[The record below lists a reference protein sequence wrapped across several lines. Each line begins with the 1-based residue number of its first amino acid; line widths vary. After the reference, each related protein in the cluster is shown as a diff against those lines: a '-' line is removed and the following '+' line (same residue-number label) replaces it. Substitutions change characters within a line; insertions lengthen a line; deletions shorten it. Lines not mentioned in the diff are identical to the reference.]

1 MCFKFGDGAEAT
13 GAELVVDWWWRWRR
27 SLELPSRRGIGP
39 VVVAVTS
46 RASRAAM
53 EGGGGGQRWPAA
65 GPVVFVVAPGFGISF
80 FCFVRFFCRGPHLA
94 LGKPLPC
101 VRAAAHGNQLFAENV
116 FAMRGSLRVF

>member
-80 FCFVRFFCRGPHLA
+80 FVLLDFFAVGHILLSANLCHVSELRLTA
-94 LGKPLPC
+94 INYLP
-101 VRAAAHGNQLFAENV
+101 RTYLP
-116 FAMRGSLRVF
+116 